1 MLLDTRS
8 LYLKII
14 AIANHFLKNNTIIT
28 IEELK
33 DFDPSL
39 EELAKL
45 MRELANILKDLAADS
60 YEDENMA
67 INAFQCCLTMEK
79 LADVVN
85 NEDEAAL
92 PELIKSLE
100 MHVKVP

>member
-1 MLLDTRS
+1 MDTRS

-14 AIANHFLKNNTIIT
+14 AIANYFLKNNTIIT

-33 DFDPSL
+33 DFNPTV

-45 MRELANILKDLAADS
+45 MRELANILKDLAADN

-67 INAFQCCLTMEK
+67 INAFQCCLIMEK
-79 LADVVN
+79 LADVVK
-85 NEDEAAL
+85 NEDETAL
-92 PELIKSLE
+92 EDLIKNLE
-100 MHVKVP
+100 MHVNVP